1 MSSVR
6 RGRSASAAAAG
17 LAAIALVL
25 AGCGGSHG
33 ASRQDT
39 STNSGSAP
47 MPAEGGAAA
56 AEGDKQAAG
65 GAAPPAAQPGVAV
78 DLRVD
83 QRSIVYTGSI
93 SVRVDNVE
101 RRASEA
107 VSIATA
113 AGGFVGG
120 DKRSSSGGHSEA
132 TLTLRIPADRFASAV
147 DSIANL
153 GTQESRDINTEDVT
167 EQVVDLDAR
176 IATQQARVAS
186 GRRLLASAKT
196 LNELVMLEGEVAKRE
211 ADLASLEGKKRRL
224 DDLAALS
231 TITVTLLGKDAPA
244 PAAKKN
250 HLGFLAGLEGG
261 WTSFVAAVAV
271 TLTVLGALLPWAVAV
286 GVPAFLLLWWLRR
299 RRPPAPVTPA
309 TTPAGDAPPTA

>member
-1 MSSVR
+1 L
-6 RGRSASAAAAG
+6 AAAAG
-17 LAAIALVL
+17 LAAVALAL
-25 AGCGGSHG
+25 AGCGGS
-33 ASRQDT
+33 QKDM
-39 STNSGSAP
+39 STTGSAP
-47 MPAEGGAAA
+47 KSAGGAADA
-56 AEGDKQAAG
+56 GAGNGTDAG
-65 GAAPPAAQPGVAV
+65 GGAAKEAAPPAAQQGVAV

-93 SVRVDNVE
+93 SVRVDDVE
-101 RRASEA
+101 RKASEA

-120 DKRSSSGGHSEA
+120 DKRTSSGGHSEA
-132 TLTLRIPADRFASAV
+132 TLTLRIPADKFSSAV
-147 DSIANL
+147 DSIARL
-153 GTQESRDINTEDVT
+153 GTQENRDINTEDVT

-196 LNELVMLEGEVAKRE
+196 LNDLVMLEGEVAKRE
-211 ADLASLEGKKRRL
+211 ADLASLQGKKARL

-244 PAAKKN
+244 PVEKN

-261 WTSFVAAVAV
+261 WTSFLMAVAV
-271 TLTVLGALLPWAVAV
+271 TLTMLGALLPWAVAV
-286 GVPAFLLLWWLRR
+286 GVPAVALVWWLRR

-309 TTPAGDAPPTA
+309 PAPAGDTPPAA